1 MAESAYLQNTL
12 SKTQLVEKMFDA
24 LRQQPDTDQ
33 KQFELQVQESV
44 EAKRLTVV
52 PILQPQEAQIYIIR
66 AYADHNRAY
75 ADYIYRE
82 KDEDDHLL
90 LAEEHSHADEFQ
102 DSEDKEQNNSALNSQ
117 DAESNKGQRID
128 ITV

>member
-12 SKTQLVEKMFDA
+12 SKTQLVERMFDE

-33 KQFELQVQESV
+33 KGFALQVQESV
-44 EAKRLTVV
+44 EAKRATVV
-52 PILQPQEAQIYIIR
+52 PILQPQEAQTYIIR

-82 KDEDDHLL
+82 KDEDDDFL
-90 LAEEHSHADEFQ
+90 LAEEQNHTDEFQ
-102 DSEDKEQNNSALNSQ
+102 DSEDKEQNNSALSSQ